1 MKNNK
6 SATHHTPKEI
16 INEMQG
22 LVAEATTMMK
32 DSVTEHS
39 AEAIS
44 NLRDRFGAAQE
55 RFTDIY
61 QGARKR
67 VVKGAKHAAAT
78 IRETPYQSIAVAA
91 GVGLLVGLIVGRRSR

>member
-16 INEMQG
+16 ITEMQG

-39 AEAIS
+39 ADAIE
-44 NLRDRFGAAQE
+44 NLRNRFGAAQE
-55 RFTDIY
+55 RFADIY

-67 VVKGAKHAAAT
+67 VVKGAKRADTT
-78 IRETPYQSIAVAA
+78 IRENPYQSIAIAA
-91 GVGLLVGLIVGRRSR
+91 GVGLLVGLVVGRRSR

>member
-39 AEAIS
+39 AEAID
-44 NLRDRFGAAQE
+44 NLRNRFGAAQE
-55 RFTDIY
+55 RFTDLY

-67 VVKGAKHAAAT
+67 VVKGAKQADAT
-78 IRETPYQSIAVAA
+78 IRENPYQSIAVAA
-91 GVGLLVGLIVGRRSR
+91 GVGLIVGLIVGRRSR